1 MSKTLLLVDDHP
13 MFRRGVKELIS
24 KQSELFATIIEAD
37 DGLEAL
43 DKIRTLKPDYIVLDI
58 AMPEIDG
65 LQTLESIKRE
75 APEIRCVILSMYDN
89 PEFVIR
95 ARKLGAHGYILKTD
109 SDNTILECLH
119 TVALGRHYISAAISN
134 SVEPAVPE
142 ANVQREDFDRL
153 SKREKE
159 ILALIAKNQT
169 SKEIA
174 NVLAVSLR
182 TIQNHR
188 LNICKKLNISG
199 PNALLKTAIEHQAW
213 ISD

>member
-1 MSKTLLLVDDHP
+1 M
-13 MFRRGVKELIS
+13 
-24 KQSELFATIIEAD
+24 Q
-37 DGLEAL
+37 AL
-43 DKIRTLKPDYIVLDI
+43 DKVREYQPDYIVLDI

-95 ARKLGAHGYILKTD
+95 ARELGAQAYILKTD
-109 SDNTILECLH
+109 SDQTILECLSH
-119 TVALGRHYISAAISN
+119 VAQGSHYISAAINN
-134 SVEPAVPE
+134 SASPAVPE
-142 ANVQREDFDRL
+142 ANVQKEDFDRL

-159 ILALIAKNQT
+159 ILSLIAKNQT

-174 NVLAVSLR
+174 QSLAVSLR

-213 ISD
+213 LTG